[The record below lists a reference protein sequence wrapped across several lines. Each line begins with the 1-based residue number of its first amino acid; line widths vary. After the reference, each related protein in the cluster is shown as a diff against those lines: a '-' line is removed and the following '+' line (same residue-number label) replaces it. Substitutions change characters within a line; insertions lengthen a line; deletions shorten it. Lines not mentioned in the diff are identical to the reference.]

1 MQPEVI
7 IVGGGIAGAMLCF
20 ELSCAGV
27 QVRLI
32 EAATRPGSGVSAR
45 SFGWIN
51 AINSDPEGAPGL
63 FALRRD
69 GLERFA
75 ALNQR
80 CGGALAAASAGGS
93 EGALLWQANGALS
106 AALRDKMQV
115 AGYRVDLLQPAQAAG
130 LLPGARLP
138 DLVLHVPQELAVR
151 PAHVCKIL
159 LERAV
164 SRGAE
169 VICGQRVDA
178 VATRS
183 GRVTGV
189 ICDGRLMASP
199 QVVVAAGLQSRELLA
214 AFTDPGWLQA
224 SPAALVELSADL
236 APFVPVVRTPDIEL
250 RSLGSGRFLAVTSA
264 PDPLDPQAGKAVA
277 QAQVAAL
284 QDLFPEAGQ
293 VRAVAVN
300 TGQRPLPSDGRPR
313 AGRVA
318 AVEGLYVMVG
328 HPGVILAPV
337 MAASLCDQIL
347 GRRGVPLSE
356 PL

>member
-1 MQPEVI
+1 MQPDVI

-27 QVRLI
+27 KVRLI
-32 EAATRPGSGVSAR
+32 ETEARPGSGVSGR

-51 AINSDPEGAPGL
+51 AINGDPEGAPEM
-63 FALRRD
+63 FALRRE
-69 GLERFA
+69 GLARFA
-75 ALNQR
+75 ALNR
-80 CGGALAAASAGGS
+80 RFDGALTAAGAGGS
-93 EGALLWQANGALS
+93 EGALLWQADGTLS
-106 AALRDKMQV
+106 EALRAKMLA
-115 AGYRVDLLQPAQAAG
+115 AGYRVDLLQAHQAAAF
-130 LLPGARLP
+130 LPGVRLP
-138 DLVLHVPQELAVR
+138 ELVLHVPQELAVQ
-151 PAHVCKIL
+151 PAHVCKL
-159 LERAV
+159 LLDGAV

-178 VATRS
+178 VKTRS

-189 ICDGRLMASP
+189 ICDGQFMASDK
-199 QVVVAAGLQSRELLA
+199 VVVAAGLQSRELLA

-236 APFVPVVRTPDIEL
+236 AAFAPVLRSPDMEL
-250 RSLGSGRFLAVTSA
+250 RSLGAGRFLAVTSA
-264 PDPLDPQAGKAVA
+264 PDPKDPQAGKAVA
-277 QAQVAAL
+277 QAQVEAL
-284 QDLFPEAGQ
+284 RDLFPVAGQ
-293 VRAVAVN
+293 VRAVAVK
-300 TGQRPLPSDGRPR
+300 TGQRPLPADGRPR

-318 AVEGLYVMVG
+318 TVEGLYVMVG

-347 GRRGVPLSE
+347 GRGGVSLSE